1 MKIGI
6 LNTDVLAQSL
16 VKNHGDYPFM
26 FERLLGAAD
35 NSLSFQSWDIT
46 RGNFPEELDSC
57 SGYLVTGS
65 KASVYDFDH
74 VPWLG
79 KLESFLQR
87 LHGEKRKVVGIC
99 FGHQL
104 VAQALGGK
112 TEKSD
117 KGWGVGVAQARV
129 IRQSPWMAP
138 LLEEYRLLVSHQDQ
152 VTRLPPNAQLLASS
166 EFCPNAAFS
175 LEEHILC
182 FQGHPE
188 FTKAYS
194 RDLLGLRR
202 EVLGEE
208 TYRRALNTLASPV
221 DSPVIAKWI
230 TAFFQGAG

>member
-6 LNTDVLAQSL
+6 LNTDVLPQSL
-16 VKNHGDYPFM
+16 VKNHGDYPVM

-35 NSLSFQSWDIT
+35 SSLSFQSWDIT
-46 RGNFPEELDSC
+46 RGDFPEGLDSC
-57 SGYLVTGS
+57 SGYLITGS

-79 KLESFLQR
+79 QLESFLQG
-87 LHGEKRKVVGIC
+87 LHAEKRKVVGIC

-104 VAQALGGK
+104 IAQALGGK

-129 IRQSPWMAP
+129 VCQLPWMNP
-138 LLEEYRLLVSHQDQ
+138 LLEQYRLLVSHQDQ
-152 VTRLPPNAQLLASS
+152 VTRLPSNARLLASS

-194 RDLLGLRR
+194 RALLELRR
-202 EVLGEE
+202 DVLGEA
-208 TYRRALNTLASPV
+208 TYQRALGTLTSPV

-230 TAFFQGAG
+230 AAFFQALG